1 MTELQGAGPE
11 APPLIPAMS
20 RRKYTL
26 KDLPEEER
34 PRERLYKY
42 GPQALKTSELLAI
55 LIRTGSEEETAL
67 QLAERLLKKYDGN
80 LRRLAQENETRLAEG
95 IKGLGPSKS
104 AQILA
109 AFELGRRLAAYTED
123 EKVQIKSASDVA
135 RLMMPW
141 MRDLVKETLY
151 VLCLDTKNYLI
162 KYRRIFEGSL
172 NASVIHPR
180 EIFRFALEESA
191 ASIILVHNHPSG
203 DPAPSADD
211 ISSTRQIVQAGKILD
226 IPVLDHVIIGDG
238 TFVSMKER
246 GLI

>member
-1 MTELQGAGPE
+1 MPRPS
-11 APPLIPAMS
+11 PPDMA
-20 RRKYTL
+20 RDKYTL

-80 LRRLAQENETRLAEG
+80 LRRMAQENEKQLAEG
-95 IKGLGPSKS
+95 IKGLGPSKA

-123 EKVQIKSASDVA
+123 EKVQIKSAADAA

-141 MRDLVKETLY
+141 LRDLMKETLY

-191 ASIILVHNHPSG
+191 ASIVLVHNHPSG
-203 DPAPSADD
+203 DPTPSADD
-211 ISSTRQIVQAGKILD
+211 VSSTRRIVQAGEILD

-238 TFVSMKER
+238 RFVSMRER